1 MGRMNTA
8 ASSPN
13 PAAPA
18 RGPWEVFAVFLRLGL
33 TSFGGPV
40 AHLGYFH
47 NEFVV
52 RRRWLKENTYA
63 DLVALCQFLPG
74 PASSQVGMAV
84 GLQRAGLSGMLL
96 AWVGFTLPS
105 ALLLFGF
112 ALGAPW
118 LSDTLGTGWISGL
131 KAAAVAVVAHAVIS
145 MARMLTPDARRATL
159 AVATMAVV
167 LLLPGPLTQVLAM
180 LGAALIG
187 LLWLP
192 VPEAAGQQEAQL
204 KPKVARALSVTCL
217 VLFVL
222 LLALLPVLRTLSPT
236 AVVALTDVFY
246 RTGALVFGGGHVV
259 LPLLESEMVGNGLV
273 DQEVFLAGYG
283 AAQAVPG
290 PLFTFSSFLGASAQ
304 LPLAS
309 WAGALIALV
318 AIFLPSALL
327 VIGVLPFWE
336 GLRHNA
342 IVRRA
347 LGGVNAAVVGL
358 LAAALYS
365 PVFTHGVPN
374 IATFVVAA
382 LAFVALSGWKAPAWA
397 VALGAAV
404 LGGFLL

>member
-1 MGRMNTA
+1 M
-8 ASSPN
+8 
-13 PAAPA
+13 
-18 RGPWEVFAVFLRLGL
+18 
-33 TSFGGPV
+33 
-40 AHLGYFH
+40 
-47 NEFVV
+47 

-222 LLALLPVLRTLSPT
+222 LLALLPVLRALSPT

-309 WAGALIALV
+309 WPG
-318 AIFLPSALL
+318 
-327 VIGVLPFWE
+327 
-336 GLRHNA
+336 R
-342 IVRRA
+342 
-347 LGGVNAAVVGL
+347 
-358 LAAALYS
+358 
-365 PVFTHGVPN
+365 
-374 IATFVVAA
+374 
-382 LAFVALSGWKAPAWA
+382 
-397 VALGAAV
+397 
-404 LGGFLL
+404 